1 MKYHRLD
8 AARKAATFAFQ
19 RPNSEPVNVFKTG
32 LTALQ
37 NDDVDAAIQSAARL
51 FILGSLHNQALAHK
65 LNGHLSSAILT
76 RQLRQNRFAF
86 QGPRPS
92 SALTPAT
99 LEGLLSNLLQRLSH
113 LQEVRTDYPCD
124 YMARCKAGFTDALIQ
139 ELEASGYHSPAFD
152 RLIQLRDAW
161 DCGHLDLP
169 NVTEPQP

>member
-1 MKYHRLD
+1 MKHRRLD
-8 AARKAATFAFQ
+8 AVRKAATVAFQ

-37 NDDVDAAIQSAARL
+37 NDDVDAAIKSASRL

-65 LNGHLSSAILT
+65 LNGHLSSAILAK
-76 RQLRQNRFAF
+76 QLRQSRFAF

-92 SALTPAT
+92 SALTAQA
-99 LEGLLSNLLQRLSH
+99 LEGLFDNLLHQLSH

-124 YMARCKAGFTDALIQ
+124 YMARCKAAFTDALIH
-139 ELEASGYHSPAFD
+139 ELESSGHHSPAFD

-169 NVTEPQP
+169 NVTETQP

>member
-1 MKYHRLD
+1 MRYHRHD
-8 AARKAATFAFQ
+8 SGMNRAIKAA
-19 RPNSEPVNVFKTG
+19 S
-32 LTALQ
+32 
-37 NDDVDAAIQSAARL
+37 
-51 FILGSLHNQALAHK
+51 
-65 LNGHLSSAILT
+65 
-76 RQLRQNRFAF
+76 FAF

-161 DCGHLDLP
+161 DCGQLDLP
-169 NVTEPQP
+169 NVTEIDQ